1 MDRLE
6 LLLELIKSKE
16 SLSKD
21 DVISISLGEIAEV
34 WDRKNVVHERNLP
47 PAFEQ
52 FFGHD
57 YIDPGFLT
65 DVVLALEKLTEEKKI
80 TFEKLGRTDLENS
93 ISSVSRL
100 SHIGSII
107 YLKLG
112 KSAKLPGW
120 FNPNNISICFK
131 EFIYK
136 PSKGPQ
142 ANMVTELIARYQE
155 ENKEG
160 KVTKKG
166 ERILEKE
173 LAKKVGLET
182 EEFKAVK
189 KQLARNFKD
198 RGFPLKVDS
207 NAKGILLICTK

>member
-1 MDRLE
+1 
-6 LLLELIKSKE
+6 
-16 SLSKD
+16 
-21 DVISISLGEIAEV
+21 
-34 WDRKNVVHERNLP
+34 
-47 PAFEQ
+47 
-52 FFGHD
+52 
-57 YIDPGFLT
+57 
-65 DVVLALEKLTEEKKI
+65 
-80 TFEKLGRTDLENS
+80 
-93 ISSVSRL
+93 
-100 SHIGSII
+100 
-107 YLKLG
+107 
-112 KSAKLPGW
+112 
-120 FNPNNISICFK
+120 
-131 EFIYK
+131 
-136 PSKGPQ
+136 
-142 ANMVTELIARYQE
+142 MVTELIARYQE